1 MPHTIQGKTIGNI
14 GFGLMGLTWRPQ
26 PATNQEAIA
35 AIREAVLN
43 NMTYL
48 NGGEFYGPPTHNS
61 LTLLKA
67 YYAQYPQD
75 KDKILL
81 NIKGCIT
88 PSFEVDSSPA
98 GVAESVARSVEQIG
112 GKGLIDQFEPARRDP
127 KVEIEDTV
135 AALQR
140 EVEKG
145 NIRGISL
152 SEVSAATIR
161 RAAKVAK
168 IESVEVE
175 LSLWQTEPLENGV
188 LEACAELGIVVLA
201 YSPLGRG
208 MLTGQIKGWED
219 IPEGDYRR
227 GLPRFQPEVFG
238 KNMELVKEVQRLA
251 ERKGLT
257 AAQIAINWV
266 LALSRRPGMPVIIP
280 IPGASKP
287 ERVRENAVEVELSE
301 EDMREIETVLKTFEV
316 VGERYNEHG
325 MKMLGDEY

>member
-1 MPHTIQGKTIGNI
+1 MSHTIHGKTVGNI
-14 GFGLMGLTWRPQ
+14 GFGLMGLTWRPS
-26 PATNQEAIA
+26 PATNEEAFA
-35 AIREAVLN
+35 AIREAVSH

-67 YYAQYPQD
+67 YYEKYPED

-88 PSFEVDSSPA
+88 PSFTVDSSPA
-98 GVAESVARSVEQIG
+98 GVAESVARSVSQIG
-112 GKGLIDQFEPARRDP
+112 GKGLIDQFEPARKDP
-127 KVEIEDTV
+127 KVPIEETV
-135 AALQR
+135 AALQK
-140 EVEKG
+140 EVENG

-152 SEVSAATIR
+152 SEVSASTIR

-208 MLTGQIKGWED
+208 MLTGQIKSWDD

-227 GLPRFQPEVFG
+227 TLPRFQPEVFE
-238 KNMELVKEVQRLA
+238 KNMELVREVQKLA

-266 LALSRRPGMPVIIP
+266 LALSRRPGMPVIVP

-301 EDMREIETVLKTFEV
+301 EDMKEIEQVLKTFEV

-325 MKMLGDEY
+325 MEMLGNE